1 MKVLE
6 AKNAAV
12 SITYFDDNA
21 VFDNFDGDKALFI
34 FAKVAE
40 IYVVLFWLNFSLVFT
55 VLTLPVPYISESCTE
70 KKKKKLNFYFH
81 TSLWCLKRLLRPS

>member
-21 VFDNFDGDKALFI
+21 VFDNFDVDKALFI

-40 IYVVLFWLNFSLVFT
+40 IYVVLFWLNFS
-55 VLTLPVPYISESCTE
+55 
-70 KKKKKLNFYFH
+70 
-81 TSLWCLKRLLRPS
+81 

>member
-40 IYVVLFWLNFSLVFT
+40 IYVVLFWLNFS
-55 VLTLPVPYISESCTE
+55 
-70 KKKKKLNFYFH
+70 
-81 TSLWCLKRLLRPS
+81 